1 MKSLSEVLFR
11 LGPANIRSLLG
22 LSLSVVEERNSDWFR
37 NEVSGVRLA
46 RRGGGEDYTSNDIE
60 WARKYMALPVKYS
73 YVFKNAL
80 VSLERGRCYA
90 GGKWITE
97 SFGNPVNAP
106 CEVVFLKLFGWLFKA
121 CGKNRKLPDNNGR
134 GYVYCRCDG
143 YFHFVAESLVSLLL
157 SLKLR
162 PEASVVV
169 AKKQFAEV
177 PYYRQYI
184 ELLRDAGLVHEIVEV
199 SCDFISA
206 PNVVMTAYE
215 SDAGIVCK
223 QSVDLLR
230 DTMLPMKTSNTERK
244 IFLTRKGRRC
254 FDNQTRLEEIAMS
267 HGLEIVDTDGMSVE
281 DQIRLFSEVGVLV
294 ANHGA
299 GLTNMIYMPR
309 GGKVLELF
317 SGKWKNDCYF
327 RLSSIMEHKYAC
339 IVAKMTSG
347 WGEVAE
353 IDFKEKLQNL

>member
-1 MKSLSEVLFR
+1 MKSLSEILFGLAPAHFR
-11 LGPANIRSLLG
+11 AMLGMV
-22 LSLSVVEERNSDWFR
+22 LSVVEERNSSWFR
-37 NEVSGVRLA
+37 NEVSAVRLA

-60 WARKYMALPVKYS
+60 WVRKYMALPVKYS

-106 CEVVFLKLFGWLFKA
+106 CEVVFLRLFGWLFKA
-121 CGKNRKLPDNNGR
+121 CGKNRRLPDNNGR
-134 GYVYCRCDG
+134 GYVYCRFDG

-169 AKKQFAEV
+169 AEKQFAEV

-206 PNVVMTAYE
+206 PNYVMTAYE
-215 SDAGIVCK
+215 SDAGIICK
-223 QSVDLLR
+223 QSVDLIR
-230 DTMLPMKTSNTERK
+230 DTMLPMKTSNSGRK

-254 FDNQTRLEEIAMS
+254 FDNQTRLEGIAIS
-267 HGLEIVDTDGMSVE
+267 YGLEIVDTEGMSVE

-299 GLTNMIYMPR
+299 GLTNMIYMPF
-309 GGKVLELF
+309 GGKVLEMF
-317 SGKWKNDCYF
+317 STKWKNDCYF
-327 RLSSIMEHKYAC
+327 RLASIMRHEYAC
-339 IVAKMTSG
+339 IFANVTSG
-347 WGEVAE
+347 WGLINEAE
-353 IDFKEKLQNL
+353 FKKAIDSI